1 MFKKIIMTMLVISI
15 MVIGTTSLAVANTET
30 ENYSYSMKASRDEI
44 SEPFSSRWYR
54 QDVVIYENKQGTRI
68 SDDGLRKV
76 EFTQTKIAV
85 YNVYVGNPD
94 KRIHVHD
101 KYYTVWTGYK
111 RDTKPSPWKVVP
123 DMVEVSETTIDRGP
137 IIEIFGMLMH

>member
-54 QDVVIYENKQGTRI
+54 QDVVIYENKQGKFYERNQDKKGLQDRKEKLNAKQRQYI
-68 SDDGLRKV
+68 S
-76 EFTQTKIAV
+76 
-85 YNVYVGNPD
+85 
-94 KRIHVHD
+94 
-101 KYYTVWTGYK
+101 
-111 RDTKPSPWKVVP
+111 
-123 DMVEVSETTIDRGP
+123 
-137 IIEIFGMLMH
+137 